1 MGDGMNEIF
10 TIDTT
15 SGIVH
20 NQKDEEI
27 KPLPL
32 FNDNFPMLSKQI
44 PEYTGKLPNPTLT
57 VLAKRLKMTMKL
69 YAGIGLSANQCGV
82 FERMFVI
89 GHGDY
94 VKVCINPK
102 IVSVLPDKEKSKEGC
117 LSFPGM
123 FLNVDRYK
131 SILAGWYD
139 ENGNYIEERL
149 DGLTARCF
157 QHELDHLNG
166 IKMTDHV
173 GPVAIKLARE
183 RQRKLIKKAKKKVS

>member
-1 MGDGMNEIF
+1 
-10 TIDTT
+10 
-15 SGIVH
+15 
-20 NQKDEEI
+20 
-27 KPLPL
+27 
-32 FNDNFPMLSKQI
+32 
-44 PEYTGKLPNPTLT
+44 
-57 VLAKRLKMTMKL
+57 
-69 YAGIGLSANQCGV
+69 
-82 FERMFVI
+82 MFVI
-89 GHGDY
+89 GYDDFIR
-94 VKVCINPK
+94 VCINPK
-102 IVSVLPDKEKSKEGC
+102 IVSVMQEKEKSKEGC

-123 FLNVDRYK
+123 YLNVDRYK

-183 RQRKLIKKAKKKVS
+183 KQRKMIKKIMKKAK